1 MRIFWKRELKFF
13 FEFWNEYQIYITFAE
28 AKVTRKG
35 TVTFPSLF
43 SMSIESQV
51 QAVEK
56 MLENILAG
64 DPAYF
69 IVEIKIRPTSNIK
82 VFLDGDNGISIEK
95 CVFYNRILYKQ
106 IEESGMFP
114 DGDFSL
120 EISSPGLDEPLKL
133 LRQYRKNVGRKVEVL
148 LKDGVKTEGKL
159 LEVFDGHVIVEEV
172 KGKNKK
178 QEIIQHN
185 FSFDSIKST
194 KIQIVF
200 KN

>member
-1 MRIFWKRELKFF
+1 M
-13 FEFWNEYQIYITFAE
+13 
-28 AKVTRKG
+28 AKVTTKG
-35 TVTFPSLF
+35 TETFPSLF
-43 SMSIESQV
+43 FMTIESQA
-51 QAVEK
+51 QAVEN
-56 MLENILAG
+56 MLEAILAN

-69 IVEIKIRPTSNIK
+69 IVEIRIKPTNNIK

-95 CVFYNRILYKQ
+95 CVYYNRILYKK

-114 DGDFSL
+114 GGDFSL

-148 LKDGVKTEGKL
+148 LKDGVKTEGRL
-159 LEVFDGHVIVEEV
+159 LEVFDQHIIVEEV

-178 QEIIQHN
+178 QEVIQHN
-185 FSFDSIKST
+185 FPFENIKST

>member
-1 MRIFWKRELKFF
+1 
-13 FEFWNEYQIYITFAE
+13 
-28 AKVTRKG
+28 
-35 TVTFPSLF
+35 
-43 SMSIESQV
+43 
-51 QAVEK
+51 
-56 MLENILAG
+56 MLESILAS
-64 DPAYF
+64 DPSYF
-69 IVEIKIRPTSNIK
+69 IVEVRIKPTNNIK

-95 CVFYNRILYKQ
+95 CVFYNRILYKK
-106 IEESGMFP
+106 IEESGMFL

-148 LKDGVKTEGKL
+148 LKEGIKVDGKL
-159 LEVFDGHVIVEEV
+159 AEVFDTHIIVEEI

-178 QEIIQHN
+178 QEVIQHN
-185 FSFDSIKST
+185 FPFENIKST